1 MLHAF
6 TPTATTEHP
15 DTCKLYTLVRLAWLD
30 NWTKF
35 ERSVWKKVKCWTSLS
50 SVWSMPVIWH
60 FAKRSCYRN
69 LNDIT
74 FWNSMATFNGNIS
87 LLDKLLL
94 LLEWTAAIKDN
105 IIKGKE
111 STYKTHQ
118 HLQSCLTT
126 IIDFA
131 WLQDQWNA
139 HEASANYGVTRSYR
153 CLRGW
158 GEHSSSYNQACILL
172 SIN

>member
-1 MLHAF
+1 MKESEMLNFSIFSLKYASNLTFCQAILLQEFEWH
-6 TPTATTEHP
+6 HIL
-15 DTCKLYTLVRLAWLD
+15 KLYGYIQ
-30 NWTKF
+30 
-35 ERSVWKKVKCWTSLS
+35 WKHCL
-50 SVWSMPVIWH
+50 
-60 FAKRSCYRN
+60 N
-69 LNDIT
+69 L
-74 FWNSMATFNGNIS
+74 S